1 MADDEVAA
9 LVPAGEEARGLKR
22 QIVFVIV
29 CVWGGRNAKVE
40 RVTCM
45 YGRKETPQQVL
56 TLARLLT

>member
-1 MADDEVAA
+1 MRENLINQSTNTKSRVSEHERE
-9 LVPAGEEARGLKR
+9 L
-22 QIVFVIV
+22 VFVIV
-29 CVWGGRNAKVE
+29 CGGGRNAKVE